1 MLGPKMLNN
10 SNNLQAH
17 IKIIG
22 DSKLSKRSKTKNQ
35 QQVQCHN
42 TWPLATDYE
51 PYIITGNHYN
61 HTHT

>member
-1 MLGPKMLNN
+1 MLNN

-22 DSKLSKRSKTKNQ
+22 DSKLSKCSTTKKQ
-35 QQVQCHN
+35 LQVQCHN
-42 TWPLATDYE
+42 TGPLATDYE
-51 PYIITGNHYN
+51 LYIITGNHYN